1 MIITVIHIDKRWQSQ
16 ETLTED
22 NKSKE
27 TLVEIEIIAKVDK
40 SKETL
45 VETETTIKVFSN
57 SVWIFWCWCQLRYS
71 IVHKEDKFCILV
83 CMLSFEEKK

>member
-57 SVWIFWCWCQLRYS
+57 SVWIFDVDVNLET
-71 IVHKEDKFCILV
+71 V
-83 CMLSFEEKK
+83 SFTKKTNSVF